1 MSQDRAQD
9 IAEPVSDPEFG
20 PWLAQASILVVDDE
34 PGIRNFLVKILAPRC
49 KLIEEAGD
57 AKEASRKVDSQHFDV
72 VILDNIMPEQNGLDW
87 LAQQRAIGFF
97 ADVILMTAYADLDAA
112 IEALRAGVVDFIL
125 KPFRSNQLLNAVAR
139 CLDRMRLQREND
151 VLRHELTSP
160 PHEILLRNKLLGTS
174 KATVIVV
181 IGLSFAPIIARTV
194 RSAVLAEREL
204 DYVAAAQLRHES
216 AFHTMFVEILPNVIP
231 PILVETTVR
240 LGYAIFAV
248 ATLSFMGFGIQ
259 PPSPDWGLSI
269 SNNYGMIGGG
279 FWWTVLFDALAIASL
294 VIGVNL
300 VTDGIQGALND

>member
-1 MSQDRAQD
+1 MSAVQTSPARQDDTRQRSPL
-9 IAEPVSDPEFG
+9 AEVLSSLLRSGTFLVGITIVLFWVACALFGEHFAPYDP
-20 PWLAQASILVVDDE
+20 LVDD
-34 PGIRNFLVKILAPRC
+34 IINALAPPSAEHWFGTDQIGRDVFSRVIVGSRDI
-49 KLIEEAGD
+49 LTVAPLATLLATVAGT
-57 AKEASRKVDSQHFDV
+57 ALGLLTGYFRGIVDDV
-72 VILDNIMPEQNGLDW
+72 VSRILEAFMAIPVVIVAL
-87 LAQQRAIGFF
+87 LAI
-97 ADVILMTAYADLDAA
+97 
-112 IEALRAGVVDFIL
+112 
-125 KPFRSNQLLNAVAR
+125 VA
-139 CLDRMRLQREND
+139 
-151 VLRHELTSP
+151 
-160 PHEILLRNKLLGTS
+160 LGTS
-174 KATVIVV
+174 KTTVIVV

-216 AFHTMFVEILPNVIP
+216 ALHTMFVEILPNVIP

-269 SNNYGMIGGG
+269 SSNYGMIGGG

-300 VTDGIQGALND
+300 AADGVHGAFND